1 MTRYESA
8 SKSPIEKVIELFD
21 AKYAEDYP
29 DDETVSST
37 TYSKPSEPWANLTWL
52 DEVKS
57 NKQAAWSGLVRLLA
71 PEFCRWYGTKLPSV
85 TWVT

>member
-1 MTRYESA
+1 MTSYESA
-8 SKSPIEKVIELFD
+8 SKSPIERIELFD

-37 TYSKPSEPWANLTWL
+37 TYCKPSEPWAWL

-57 NKQAAWSGLVRLLA
+57 NKQAAWSV
-71 PEFCRWYGTKLPSV
+71 
-85 TWVT
+85 